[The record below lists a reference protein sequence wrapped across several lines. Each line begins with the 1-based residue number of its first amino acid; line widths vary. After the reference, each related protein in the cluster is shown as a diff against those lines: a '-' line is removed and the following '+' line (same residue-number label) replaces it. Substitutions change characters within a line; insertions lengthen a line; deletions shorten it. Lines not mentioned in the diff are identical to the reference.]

1 MVALLVFIIVTIAM
15 AKHKAKKEVNTQ
27 EIKFEARVPLVIKTN
42 GVSNKS
48 MSLTKNVWPK
58 KKK

>member
-27 EIKFEARVPLVIKTN
+27 EIKFEARVP
-42 GVSNKS
+42 
-48 MSLTKNVWPK
+48 
-58 KKK
+58 